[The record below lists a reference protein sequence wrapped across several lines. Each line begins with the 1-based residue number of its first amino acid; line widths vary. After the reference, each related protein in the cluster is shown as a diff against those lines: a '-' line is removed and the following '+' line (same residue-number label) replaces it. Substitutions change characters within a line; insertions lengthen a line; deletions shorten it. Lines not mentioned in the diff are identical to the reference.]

1 LQFSQGL
8 ISKTRA
14 YFESREG
21 RPFSDAETEALLVA
35 LSSYGRLLV
44 KVRAN
49 AQTRALAQTP
59 YQYIPEEDPP
69 RSPDSTFPT
78 QEHSDSCAKV
88 ADKWRLGG
96 GTDLVP
102 QYPKSAYM
110 QDNSNNKAG
119 RDA

>member
-69 RSPDSTFPT
+69 RST
-78 QEHSDSCAKV
+78 AIAV
-88 ADKWRLGG
+88 LKWRISG
-96 GTDLVP
+96 VW
-102 QYPKSAYM
+102 
-110 QDNSNNKAG
+110 AG
-119 RDA
+119 VQT